1 MSFTR
6 LIVVVVILALLA
18 ACSASPEKKR
28 MTDVAVTPLNDLN
41 LVRTDIPP
49 ILVEAQKQPYLVK
62 ADATCALLAEEVQA
76 LAEVLG
82 PDVDAAANKPKAGL
96 MERGQAEAEN
106 AAFGALRGMAEGI
119 IPYRGW
125 VRRLSGAERYSKTVA
140 AAVSAGT
147 ARRAFLKGYASA
159 RGCTIMEDAAD

>member
-6 LIVVVVILALLA
+6 LIAVVVILALLV
-18 ACSASPEKKR
+18 ACSAAPEKKR
-28 MTDVAVTPLNDLN
+28 MTDVAVTPLSDLN
-41 LVRTDIPP
+41 LVRADIPP
-49 ILVEAQKQPYLVK
+49 ILVEAQKQPYLIKV
-62 ADATCALLAEEVQA
+62 DATCTLLAEEVQA

-82 PDVDAAANKPKAGL
+82 PDVDAAAKPKAGL

-125 VRRLSGAERYSKTVA
+125 VRKLSGAERYSKTVA
-140 AAVSAGT
+140 AAISAGT